1 MRYAPRNNGQ
11 FVQIYSEAFRRKVIE
26 EYLTSN
32 VSKLFLLRKYGIKMK
47 SGIQRW
53 MKLYGYEDN
62 KQPVI
67 IKFNA
72 VRSHALIRRMN
83 TGKANKKQLEE
94 KIKELERQFAGCSRL
109 IFFTS
114 LTTSCSLL
122 LLRLPFQVS
131 LYKACLVRPSN
142 QQNRSRLT
150 EG

>member
-1 MRYAPRNNGQ
+1 MGYAPRNNGQ

-32 VSKLFLLRKYGIKMK
+32 VSKMFLLRKYGIKMK

-53 MKLYGYEDN
+53 MKLYGYEDD

-72 VRSHALIRRMN
+72 VRSHALIRRMS

-94 KIKELERQFAGCSRL
+94 KIKELERQL
-109 IFFTS
+109 EDEK
-114 LTTSCSLL
+114 
-122 LLRLPFQVS
+122 LRSEAYQRIIE
-131 LYKACLVRPSN
+131 KAEKELKVPIRKKPN
-142 QQNRSRLT
+142 TR
-150 EG
+150 